1 MNYILIGFGG
11 AVGASLRYLTSI
23 LFMSLNQAS
32 AFPFATLTVNLLG
45 SFILGLLSSGL
56 ESHLKIDKKYLPA
69 LKTGLIGGFTT
80 FSTLSVETFSL
91 LENQYFLFAFIYIF
105 VSAMFGLLFASLG
118 IKIGERLV
126 KRRKFDD

>member
-1 MNYILIGFGG
+1 MNYLLIGFGG
-11 AVGASLRYLTSI
+11 AVGASLRYFTSI

-32 AFPFATLTVNLLG
+32 VFPFATLTVNLLG
-45 SFILGLLSSGL
+45 SFIFGLLSSGL
-56 ESHLKIDKKYLPA
+56 ESHLKIDEKYLPA

-80 FSTLSVETFSL
+80 FSTLSVETFAL

-118 IKIGERLV
+118 IKIGRRFV
-126 KRRKFDD
+126 KKEEVR